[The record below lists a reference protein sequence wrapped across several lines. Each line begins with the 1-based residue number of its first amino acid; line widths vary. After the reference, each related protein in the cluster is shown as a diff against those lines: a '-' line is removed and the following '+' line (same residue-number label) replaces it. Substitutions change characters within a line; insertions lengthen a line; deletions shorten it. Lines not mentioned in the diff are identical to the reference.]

1 MMIYPPIAKLVE
13 KTGSRYVL
21 VIEAAKRARQLSEGA
36 EPLAKCDSN
45 KEVSIATNEI
55 FEGKLEAFKAPVQE
69 SDECDCCEHSENEE
83 NAAETTGTDTAEES
97 ADITEEESDTL

>member
-13 KTGSRYVL
+13 KTGSRYIL

-36 EPLAKCDSN
+36 EPLTKCDSN

-55 FEGKLEAFKAPVQE
+55 FEGKLEAFKFPSEECEAE
-69 SDECDCCEHSENEE
+69 ECDCCSETEVS
-83 NAAETTGTDTAEES
+83 TDESSEPVTDSAEET
-97 ADITEEESDTL
+97 DNSDLV